1 MSNQL
6 NSARLT
12 LLVRIGRRSGA
23 PVASSTHR
31 SDERFSAIALSIGG
45 ALVRRIRHLVT
56 MTGAGRAWPELS
68 SFHFL
73 RQRHPGREAG
83 PQSQRSQWFG
93 DGSATEKAFADARSA
108 TLIVVGAPM
117 KRSIPLLF
125 ALAFV
130 ASCDDEPAKTAVVPT
145 APAIA
150 PMAAQASASTA
161 DISGGSTIC
170 RVYATERDVA
180 KTELDAAPTDT
191 VQQRRVKTLDAL
203 VKETC
208 N

>member
-1 MSNQL
+1 
-6 NSARLT
+6 
-12 LLVRIGRRSGA
+12 
-23 PVASSTHR
+23 
-31 SDERFSAIALSIGG
+31 
-45 ALVRRIRHLVT
+45 
-56 MTGAGRAWPELS
+56 
-68 SFHFL
+68 
-73 RQRHPGREAG
+73 
-83 PQSQRSQWFG
+83 
-93 DGSATEKAFADARSA
+93 
-108 TLIVVGAPM
+108 M

-130 ASCDDEPAKTAVVPT
+130 ASCDDEPAKTAAVPT

-150 PMAAQASASTA
+150 PMAAQASAAT

-180 KTELDAAPTDT
+180 KTQLDAAPTDT
-191 VQQRRVKTLDAL
+191 LQQRRVKTLDAL